1 MIGIGAIIFGILS
14 GMLFSGVLLFVAPM
28 ILKLDISLY
37 YYIPMKAIVVT
48 SIMFFILFMIIS
60 LFSAGMIRKNKIMK
74 LFRGSAEA
82 KPEPKASIISSIL
95 AVVLLSA
102 GYVGALLSHGAMVFI
117 MMIPVTTVVIIGTY
131 LLYKQLSVFIIRL
144 CKKVN
149 VSIGH
154 RLILLRYQI

>member
-28 ILKLDISLY
+28 ILKLDISLS

-95 AVVLLSA
+95 AVVLLSR
-102 GYVGALLSHGAMVFI
+102 
-117 MMIPVTTVVIIGTY
+117 
-131 LLYKQLSVFIIRL
+131 RL
-144 CKKVN
+144 CRSS
-149 VSIGH
+149 SIAWRNGIYYDDSCYNGSYYWDVFVVQAAEC
-154 RLILLRYQI
+154 LYYSIM